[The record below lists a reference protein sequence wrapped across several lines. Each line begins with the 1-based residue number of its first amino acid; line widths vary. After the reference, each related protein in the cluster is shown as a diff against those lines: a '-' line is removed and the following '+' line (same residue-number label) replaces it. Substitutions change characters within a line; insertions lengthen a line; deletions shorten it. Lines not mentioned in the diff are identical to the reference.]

1 MRVRAALYTLRGCAF
16 LPPGPSVTCAVGG
29 CTLMDGHLKV
39 IADLYHA
46 LVRGYTNEVSIDQKE
61 APGGSATF
69 DDPVKLRFGA
79 YRPADGRRSFYLGAI
94 SMDVLEADGPEPRR
108 REKGFIALKLDPD
121 PVIEVFLQKR
131 ADTTE
136 DRDMVLVFSVSED
149 YCEFHVPVRGLPTT
163 APSRVTRVYT
173 DDGRYCYNFQGP
185 SSGQPLGAGIKYDTH
200 GSADGS
206 TWTAVGRIV
215 EGPL

>member
-1 MRVRAALYTLRGCAF
+1 
-16 LPPGPSVTCAVGG
+16 
-29 CTLMDGHLKV
+29 MDGHLRI

-61 APGGSATF
+61 APDGSSTF

-121 PVIEVFLQKR
+121 PVIELFLQKR

-136 DRDMVLVFSVSED
+136 DRDMVRVLSISEN
-149 YCEFHVPVRGLPTT
+149 YCEFYVPVRGLPTV
-163 APSRVTRVYT
+163 APSRVTRFYS
-173 DDGRYCYNFQGP
+173 DDGRYCFNVQGD
-185 SSGQPLGAGIKYDTH
+185 LGGHIVQYDTN
-200 GSADGS
+200 GTADEAQ
-206 TWTAVGRIV
+206 WTAVGEFRAA
-215 EGPL
+215 